1 MKIGKLIARV
11 VVGALFVGHGTQK
24 LFGWFDGEGPQAT
37 GETFEQIGLQPGRR
51 NALAA
56 GAAEAAGGAMLAA
69 GLATPLAAAMLSG
82 TMITAIRTVHLPKGL
97 WVTKGGY
104 EYNLVLLA
112 ALMALVDEGPGRISA
127 DAALGVEVRG
137 AGWAAAQ
144 LVAGAA
150 GSELAL
156 AASRAEQRRR
166 AEHPA
171 TEPQP
176 AADEPAA
183 GAELVEHRHAA

>member
-11 VVGALFVGHGTQK
+11 IIGGLFFGHGMQK
-24 LFGWFDGEGPQAT
+24 LAGWFDGEGPDAT
-37 GETFEQIGLQPGRR
+37 GETFEKVGLRPGRR

-69 GLATPLAAAMLSG
+69 GLATPLAGAMLSG
-82 TMITAIRTVHLPKGL
+82 SMITAIRKVHLPNGP

-112 ALMALVDEGPGRISA
+112 ALMALVDEGPGGLSA
-127 DAALGVEVRG
+127 DAALGIELRG
-137 AGWAAAQ
+137 APWALAQ
-144 LVAGAA
+144 LAAGAA

-156 AASRAEQRRR
+156 AMSRAEQQR
-166 AEHPA
+166 AE
-171 TEPQP
+171 QP
-176 AADEPAA
+176 APPAA
-183 GAELVEHRHAA
+183 EPEHVEHRQAA